1 MNKFLLLFAASIA
14 FTSCDNADSSN
25 GSGDKTLLLEKK
37 KIECSFEE
45 YSDRVFVKTNVDFD
59 LDTENYCSWIDY
71 KSREDSVFI
80 DIDKNW
86 STDARSCNLILTN
99 DLYNLSDTL
108 TVLQEGYKSNGNSG
122 GSSNNGGNSSG
133 GNGNNG
139 SGNNNSNGNNSGG
152 NGSNNGNSGGNINN
166 GGSSV
171 SRQCAAYTKKGKR
184 CKRTASKGSIYC
196 WQHK

>member
-1 MNKFLLLFAASIA
+1 MNKFLLLFATAIT
-14 FTSCDNADSSN
+14 FTGCDNINLSN
-25 GSGDKTLLLEKK
+25 GLGDKSLLLEKK

-45 YSDRVFVKTNVDFD
+45 YSDRVFVKTNIDFD
-59 LDTENYCSWIDY
+59 LDTEEYCLWIDC
-71 KSREDSVFI
+71 KAAKDSIFI

-86 STDARSCNLILTN
+86 STDERSCNLILTN
-99 DLYNLSDTL
+99 DQYNLSDTL
-108 TVLQEGYKSNGNSG
+108 IIIQEGYKSNENNG
-122 GSSNNGGNSSG
+122 GSSGNGGNS
-133 GNGNNG
+133 NN
-139 SGNNNSNGNNSGG
+139 GNNNSNGNNSGG
-152 NGSNNGNSGGNINN
+152 NGSNNGSSGGNINN